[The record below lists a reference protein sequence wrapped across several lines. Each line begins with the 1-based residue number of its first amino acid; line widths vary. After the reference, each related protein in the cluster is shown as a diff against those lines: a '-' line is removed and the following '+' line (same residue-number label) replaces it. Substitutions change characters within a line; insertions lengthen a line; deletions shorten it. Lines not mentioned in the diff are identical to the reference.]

1 MGRMGVKVLTLVAL
15 FTALALPAWAQGRG
29 NKTTQL
35 QGFEEVPAI
44 STPATGRFTARINQ
58 EENTIAYE
66 LSYSGLQGSIT
77 QAHIHFAQKGVN
89 GAIVIFLCSNLGN
102 GPAGTQPCPPSP
114 GSISGTADADDVL
127 AVSAQ
132 GIGAGQMHKVLRA
145 MRSGI
150 AYVNVHSTLF
160 PGGEIRGQL
169 DFSRGRGSGDVILEG
184 IGADESEGHHH

>member
-1 MGRMGVKVLTLVAL
+1 MGRKGVKVLTLATL
-15 FTALALPAWAQGRG
+15 LTALALPAWAQGRG
-29 NKTTQL
+29 SRTTQL

-44 STPATGRFTARINQ
+44 STPATGRFTARINH
-58 EENTIAYE
+58 EAETIDYE

-102 GPAGTQPCPPSP
+102 GPAGTQACPNSP
-114 GSISGTADADDVL
+114 GNISGTATASDVL

-169 DFSRGRGSGDVILEG
+169 DFGGRGSGPVILEPV
-184 IGADESEGHHH
+184 EGDDAGEHHH

>member
-1 MGRMGVKVLTLVAL
+1 MRKGLKVLALVAL
-15 FTALALPAWAQGRG
+15 SMALTLPAWAQGK
-29 NKTTQL
+29 NATAQL

-44 STPATGRFTARINQ
+44 STPATGRFTARINH
-58 EENTIAYE
+58 EAETIAYE
-66 LSYSGLQGSIT
+66 LSYSGLQGSVT

-102 GPAGTQPCPPSP
+102 GPAGTQPCPAS
-114 GSISGTADADDVL
+114 GTISGTADADDVL

-145 MRSGI
+145 IRGGI

-169 DFSRGRGSGDVILEG
+169 DLRGRGSGDVILEG
-184 IGADESEGHHH
+184 VEDDAEEHHH

>member
-1 MGRMGVKVLTLVAL
+1 MGRKGVEVLTLVAL
-15 FTALALPAWAQGRG
+15 FTALALPAWAQGK
-29 NKTTQL
+29 NANTQL

-44 STPATGRFTARINQ
+44 STPATGRFTARINH
-58 EENTIAYE
+58 EAETISYE
-66 LSYSGLQGSIT
+66 LSYTGLQGSVT
-77 QAHIHFAQKGVN
+77 QAHIHFAQEGVN

-114 GSISGTADADDVL
+114 GSISGTADAGDVL

-145 MRSGI
+145 IRSGI

-169 DFSRGRGSGDVILEG
+169 DLRGKGAGDALLEG
-184 IGADESEGHHH
+184 IEADETEEHHH

>member
-1 MGRMGVKVLTLVAL
+1 MGRKGLKVLALVAL
-15 FTALALPAWAQGRG
+15 FTALALPAWAQGK
-29 NKTTQL
+29 NATTQL

-44 STPATGRFTARINQ
+44 STPATGRFTARINH
-58 EENTIAYE
+58 EAETIAYE
-66 LSYSGLQGSIT
+66 LSYSGLQGSVT

-102 GPAGTQPCPPSP
+102 GPAGTQACPASP

-145 MRSGI
+145 IRSGI

-169 DFSRGRGSGDVILEG
+169 DLRGRSGEVILEG
-184 IGADESEGHHH
+184 VEDDESEGHHH